1 VIQTGFQYK
10 AMESHV
16 LLAACR
22 PGEVAMEDRKAKD
35 APGGLFT
42 TALIEGL
49 LRSSFRDTSYTK
61 LFEALDLKH
70 KN

>member
-1 VIQTGFQYK
+1 
-10 AMESHV
+10 
-16 LLAACR
+16 
-22 PGEVAMEDRKAKD
+22 MEDRKAKD

-42 TALIEGL
+42 TALIEVL